1 MANTYTQIYIQIV
14 FAVKGHLNLIPQKN
28 KEELHKYI
36 TGIITRRGQ
45 KLLSINCMPDHTHIF
60 IGMKPNIC
68 ISDLTRDI
76 KAGSSKFIKEKGWV
90 KSRFEWQE
98 GFGAFSYAHSQLTS
112 VINYIQNQKK
122 HHEKRT
128 FREEYI
134 EFLNKYKIDFN
145 DKYLF
150 DFIE

>member
-14 FAVKGHLNLIPQKN
+14 FAVKRRSNLIPQKN

-60 IGMKPNIC
+60 IGMKPTIC

-76 KAGSSKFIKEKGWV
+76 TAGSSKFIKEKGWI
-90 KSRFEWQE
+90 KNRFEWQE

-112 VINYIQNQKK
+112 VINYIKNQEK
-122 HHEKRT
+122 HHKKVT

-134 EFLNKYKIDFN
+134 EFLNKFRIDFN